1 MARLYSVLHRRI
13 VLVLSIL
20 PVAAGAFLAWHQ
32 SRLHSRLV
40 ESAAM
45 QNAQAY
51 SDALA
56 TFRPMYGS
64 AAWRREWTG
73 T

>member
-1 MARLYSVLHRRI
+1 MARLYAFVHRRI

-20 PVAAGAFLAWHQ
+20 LVAAGALLAWRQ
-32 SRLHSRLV
+32 SRLHSRL
-40 ESAAM
+40 ESTAM

-56 TFRPMYGS
+56 TFRQTYGS